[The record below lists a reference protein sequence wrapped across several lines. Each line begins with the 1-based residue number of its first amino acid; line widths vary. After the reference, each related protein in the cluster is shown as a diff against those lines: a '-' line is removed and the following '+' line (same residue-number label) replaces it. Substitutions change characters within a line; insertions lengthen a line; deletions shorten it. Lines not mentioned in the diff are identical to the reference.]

1 MHDHA
6 NSQPSS
12 SSKAPEPFGQP
23 EKRKKAEQAAMAL
36 IDSFVDRRVA
46 TGFVDKLIAVLE
58 GFPAETIERLVDPQ
72 RGLPRH
78 FSRMPSLKDIA
89 DFAGKLTVEG
99 HEQLRRNTEPEPD
112 NRELRS
118 EGERKAFA
126 EKVRR
131 SPEPPLTREPFRPF
145 PKLWEAFADDP
156 EALRRLDSCLAFP
169 MVEAASR
176 ALARDGP
183 TAARIALG
191 IDP

>member
-1 MHDHA
+1 
-6 NSQPSS
+6 
-12 SSKAPEPFGQP
+12 
-23 EKRKKAEQAAMAL
+23 MAL